1 MLAKDTFYNLEE
13 EKRAKITEVLISEF
27 SQKPFADVSVKT
39 IVERLGIARGSFYQY
54 FEDLERFL
62 FLYPRFQMFNILY
75 LVFVL

>member
-1 MLAKDTFYNLEE
+1 MAKDTFYNLEE